1 MTTTSCI
8 VRVLAATALL
18 ATSAKAFTVADFSLR
33 DQNNNVLL
41 PGRLSTPP
49 EAADSRRP
57 LLVFLHGGGAN
68 GTDNFA
74 QLTHLTDG
82 MREAVES
89 RGAYFYI
96 PQTPDGWG
104 GVTRTGQVLTM
115 IDRAINELNADKDRV
130 YIMGYSNGGGGTWN
144 MLSRY
149 DGRFAAALA
158 LSGVSPGADFV
169 VSRLV
174 DTSILALH
182 ARDDATV
189 SFTTTRNVLD
199 AILSAAHE
207 PLPPYLSRR
216 DPTTNLLVANGH
228 LPAQSTLR
236 SLVPLFGP
244 TTETLLVSPVMDLM
258 YVETGAGG
266 HTGLYD
272 VFNAPPVYDWL
283 FSHTLAVPEPGALE
297 LLLSSIALIAAPMHC
312 RARRESTGARKPR
325 LASS

>member
-1 MTTTSCI
+1 MSTTAII
-8 VRVLAATALL
+8 VRVFTATALL
-18 ATSAKAFTVADFSLR
+18 VTSARAFTVADYSLR

-115 IDRAINELNADKDRV
+115 IDRAINELNADQDRV

-144 MLSRY
+144 LLSRY
-149 DGRFAAALA
+149 DGRFAAAIA
-158 LSGVSPGADFV
+158 LSGVAPGADFV
-169 VSRLV
+169 ASRLV
-174 DTSILALH
+174 DTPILALH

-189 SFTTTRNVLD
+189 SITTSRNVLD
-199 AILSAAHE
+199 AILNAAHE
-207 PLPPYLSRR
+207 PLTPYPSRR
-216 DPTTNLLVANGH
+216 DLTTTLLVANGH
-228 LPAQSTLR
+228 LPVQSTLR
-236 SLVPLFGP
+236 SLVPFFGP

-258 YVETGAGG
+258 YVETGSGG

-283 FSHTLAVPEPGALE
+283 FSHTLAVPEPSPAIS
-297 LLLSSIALIAAPMHC
+297 LLGILFVVVS
-312 RARRESTGARKPR
+312 RRRK
-325 LASS
+325 